1 VSNPTLEVIDLEA
14 VAGIA
19 HAVGATV
26 IVDNVFATPI
36 FSRALSLG
44 ADVVV
49 YSTTKHVDGQGRALG
64 GVILGTNGVHPQDG
78 GALPQAHRRGDEP
91 VHRLD
96 HAQGDGDARP
106 ARAGAGGGRARDR
119 VRARRA
125 TPGLRG

>member
-64 GVILGTNGVHPQDG
+64 GVILGTRSSS
-78 GALPQAHRRGDEP
+78 ARRWSP
-91 VHRLD
+91 TSST
-96 HAQGDGDARP
+96 P
-106 ARAGAGGGRARDR
+106 ARR
-119 VRARRA
+119 
-125 TPGLRG
+125 